1 MVIRRPSL
9 LYDSTLLGTDL
20 RPVLKTPMSFSGT
33 SLERLDF
40 SGIRSNPLNS
50 FQHTEIWNRLR
61 GHRDQITAMRFLST
75 PSHAASTSTDS
86 SSVDFLVTSSK
97 DTLVKL
103 WELSTQHCVQTV
115 VAHPSEVWT
124 LDINPSQELIF
135 TGGGE
140 GELKAWR
147 IDHEALSSGL
157 KETDSGQVLFES

>member
-1 MVIRRPSL
+1 
-9 LYDSTLLGTDL
+9 
-20 RPVLKTPMSFSGT
+20 
-33 SLERLDF
+33 
-40 SGIRSNPLNS
+40 
-50 FQHTEIWNRLR
+50 
-61 GHRDQITAMRFLST
+61 MRFLST